1 MAAPGNSSAPRR
13 SWRGHSAKAQTTSSA
28 PWTPRILLS
37 LLCLALLS
45 LFAGLLVWWMFL
57 PTVHL
62 ACLPV
67 VDYDVLA
74 APPLRFVEE
83 DLQAFADV
91 APHRAAVVLSDL
103 QSSHAMPTLTK
114 RLEGCQT
121 AGRDTLVLYV
131 AVHGIAENGTAY
143 LLCSDF
149 LRQDAPGRY
158 PLDAF
163 VAELAAFPADLKLL
177 ILDAGRV
184 PYDARLGVL
193 VNEFPRILEQTL
205 RQQRD
210 PRLWVLS
217 AHGVCE
223 ASHVSSSAQQ
233 SPLGYY
239 VAQAI
244 RGEAD
249 GDGNGRVDLAEFAA
263 YVRHGVGQWVQHE
276 SGGRASQTPQLLQAG
291 AGLVAAPP
299 PLMLTPVPRGLAGV
313 ERALARGTTNTTPET
328 EPSAES
334 EPAPQEARAEQD
346 APAAK
351 RPTAEPA
358 PPALSPQRLETR
370 RLLADAWAAQD
381 AFQQRTEAGLWLPAD
396 YAPHL
401 WREYQET
408 LLGYEQRVWAGQA
421 FEAQE
426 IAASLQREVLPLAAV
441 LRGAALP
448 AGVDR
453 GPVLGRLAEARLRF
467 LRDEAHASYD
477 QPLPGWEPL
486 REAVQLHHELAFRAV
501 YYVRWHAAAASGSPQ
516 RLALYQPLQQLV
528 DHALPALRDLLEE
541 LLGKAGLSAS
551 DTGVA
556 PAKVDELQ
564 RLLDQLGRLRDHI
577 ERDGIQREAQQLVD
591 ELRASGPVPAA
602 ADRIDSLMAVPLLP
616 APLRQELLVARE
628 RLDQPF
634 HPPDLGQVASPLSAL
649 PGWKRERLQEQGR
662 LEIGLVAW
670 ADPAAAAGLETRF
683 AAVQAADEAWAKGG
697 DDAPWWEAW
706 RQLGAELSGFYQA
719 LPARI
724 RHSGQASEPATVR
737 QAARLLRLVDA
748 RDAHRVEPEAVA
760 LAVPRAPRPV
770 ASQPVLVLS
779 GPESVDLDSPDWQ
792 SLDFSVDPAS
802 LATGRAVVS
811 VEYDASSIDLE
822 AADGR
827 PAVSSGQAQTVE
839 LKPRGP
845 HVLAYRVRPRGPGPK
860 SVDMAVSLTV
870 LGQTA
875 SHRVQLRVPAAE
887 VVELLVSGPLRAFD
901 RPLGE
906 ADRVRLLPFP
916 NRVTPY
922 RLALVNRS
930 ARVRQ
935 VRVEL
940 WSRPLAARAEPARQL
955 PQDAE
960 GRLRPGFERL
970 YGPLDVDLPA
980 DPTAVAIPFTPP
992 PGGADASQPAAGTP
1006 PAPPADTPP
1015 IISAGLVC
1023 LVTDAN
1029 TPALQWNTW
1038 IDFALRPPREYLE
1051 PQVVYDPAGQRI
1063 AIRVRPRDADGDG
1076 QPDADL
1082 LPPSAVEQPITVTW
1096 DTAGVL
1102 PPGTEMKDQAE
1113 LAAPGYTA
1121 TLFAKVEPQADK
1133 RLPIRLAID
1142 GYPRAFLYHVRCD
1155 WTGRPAEAERSPCRI
1170 RITSP
1175 AAGAAFLAP
1184 ADVIPVEFQV
1194 DAPEDAFQ
1202 QPGDVVELGL
1212 DESGDRSLRPENAL
1226 QWSSDRQIV
1235 VRWHKADPAGQIH
1248 LHAEATDFQ
1257 ATLPAGGLR
1266 NKTVEVLARLIVNLP
1281 ATGQG
1286 QQTDQHEVPIVLDG
1300 APPSLRME
1308 VPVRPSLAGEEIPV
1322 TIATED
1328 LSGVV
1333 KGRIGLDLNA
1343 SGELDEAD
1351 QPQLLSQPTASG
1363 VWTTTLPTKDLSP
1376 GRYTVLVQ
1384 ATDRVGLS
1392 ATATGAVTIAAPRTD
1407 APAGKPPPETG
1418 TIQGRV
1424 ILISRPISGIRVTL
1438 EGLQRVA
1445 TSDSAG
1451 RFSFRDVPAGAY
1463 TLRASGAALNRFRNG
1478 TAQVTVPGGQ
1488 QTIHVDVPLE

>member
-13 SWRGHSAKAQTTSSA
+13 SWRGDSAKAQPTSSA
-28 PWTPRILLS
+28 HWTPRILLS

-45 LFAGLLVWWMFL
+45 LFAGLLVWWIFL

-74 APPLRFVEE
+74 APPVRFVEE
-83 DLQAFADV
+83 DMQAFADA

-103 QSSHAMPTLTK
+103 QTSDAMPTLTK

-131 AVHGIAENGTAY
+131 AAHGIAENGTAY

-158 PLDAF
+158 PLDTF

-205 RQQRD
+205 RQQGD

-249 GDGNGRVDLAEFAA
+249 RDGNGRVDLAEFAA

-291 AGLVAAPP
+291 AGPVPAPP

-313 ERALARGTTNTTPET
+313 ERVLARGTTTTAPET
-328 EPSAES
+328 NPSAES
-334 EPAPQEARAEQD
+334 EPAPQEA
-346 APAAK
+346 PAATP
-351 RPTAEPA
+351 PTAEPA
-358 PPALSPQRLETR
+358 PPAISPQRLEAR
-370 RLLADAWAAQD
+370 RLLAEAWAAQD
-381 AFQQRTEAGLWLPAD
+381 AFQQRTEASVWLPVD

-408 LLGYEQRVWAGQA
+408 LLGYEQRVWAGRA

-441 LRGAALP
+441 LQGAALP
-448 AGVDR
+448 AGIDR

-467 LRDEAHASYD
+467 LRDEAQASYE

-486 REAVQLHHELAFRAV
+486 REAVQLHHELALRAV

-516 RLALYQPLQQLV
+516 PLALVQPLQELV
-528 DHALPALRDLLEE
+528 DHALPALRDRLEE
-541 LLGKAGLSAS
+541 LLGKEGFSAP
-551 DTGVA
+551 DTGA
-556 PAKVDELQ
+556 TPAKWDELR
-564 RLLDQLGRLRDHI
+564 RLLDQLGRLRDHL
-577 ERDGIQREAQQLVD
+577 ERDGIQRESQQLVA
-591 ELRASGPVPAA
+591 ELRASGPAPAA
-602 ADRIDSLMAVPLLP
+602 ADRIDSLLAVPLLP

-628 RLDQPF
+628 RLDQSF
-634 HPPDLGQVASPLSAL
+634 RPPDLGQVASPLPAL

-683 AAVQAADEAWAKGG
+683 AAVRAADAALAKGG

-706 RQLGAELSGFYQA
+706 RQLGGELSGFYQA

-724 RHSGQASEPATVR
+724 RHSGQSSDPATVR

-770 ASQPVLVLS
+770 AAQPVLVLS

-792 SLDFSVDPAS
+792 SLDFTVSPAS

-811 VEYDASSIDLE
+811 VEYDAGSIDLE

-827 PAVSSGQAQTVE
+827 PAVTSGQAQTVE

-860 SVDMAVSLTV
+860 SLDLAVSLTV
-870 LGQTA
+870 RGQTA

-887 VVELLVSGPLRAFD
+887 VVELLFSGPPRAFD

-930 ARVRQ
+930 ARARR

-940 WSRPLAARAEPARQL
+940 WRRPLAARAAPARQL

-960 GRLRPGFERL
+960 GGLRPGFERL
-970 YGPLDVDLPA
+970 VGPLDVELPA
-980 DPTAVAIPFTPP
+980 DPTPVAIPFPPPPP
-992 PGGADASQPAAGTP
+992 PGGGEAGQAAAGTP

-1015 IISAGLVC
+1015 IVSAGLVC
-1023 LVTDAN
+1023 LVTDAT
-1029 TPALQWNTW
+1029 TPARQWNTW

-1082 LPPSAVEQPITVTW
+1082 LPPSAIEQPIIVAW

-1113 LAAPGYTA
+1113 LAAPGYSA
-1121 TLFAKVEPQADK
+1121 TLFAKVEPQADQ

-1202 QPGDVVELGL
+1202 QPGDAVELGL
-1212 DESGDRSLRPENAL
+1212 DESGDRSLRPESTL
-1226 QWSSDRQIV
+1226 RWSSDRQV
-1235 VRWHKADPAGQIH
+1235 VIRLHQADPTGQMRF
-1248 LHAEATDFQ
+1248 HAEVRDFQ

-1266 NKTVEVLARLIVNLP
+1266 NKSVEILARLTVNLP

-1286 QQTDQHEVPIVLDG
+1286 PRTDQHAVPIVLDG
-1300 APPSLRME
+1300 APPSLRLE
-1308 VPVRPSLAGEEIPV
+1308 VPVRPVMAGEELPV

-1333 KGRIGLDLNA
+1333 KGRVGLDRNA
-1343 SGELDEAD
+1343 SSELDEAD
-1351 QPQLLSQPTASG
+1351 QPQLLSQPAGSGIWTAS
-1363 VWTTTLPTKDLSP
+1363 LPTKDLSP

-1392 ATATGAVTIAAPRTD
+1392 ATATGVVTIAAPRTD
-1407 APAGKPPPETG
+1407 VPAGKPPPDTG

-1424 ILISRPISGIRVTL
+1424 VLISRPVAGIRVTL
-1438 EGLQRVA
+1438 EGLNRVA

-1451 RFSFRDVPAGAY
+1451 RFVFREVPAGAY

-1478 TAQVTVPGGQ
+1478 TAQVTVAGGQ
-1488 QTIHVDVPLE
+1488 QTIPVDVPLE